1 MMVKKRF
8 EYYRNSQMIIDGMTG
23 KHYHGNKKVCDL
35 LNKESDRADRNVEM
49 FDPWLEVL
57 RKYRIESP
65 QKLDQILFNSR
76 TW

>member
-1 MMVKKRF
+1 MVKKRF
-8 EYYRNSQMIIDGMTG
+8 EYYRNSQMIIDSMTG
-23 KHYHGNKKVCDL
+23 KHYSGNKKVCDL

-49 FDPWLEVL
+49 FDPWLKVL